1 MQTPPDISNDAIIAC
16 LRDSFG
22 LRVAHVDLL
31 PLGADV
37 NSAVYR
43 VTADDGAPYFLKLR
57 SGDIDE
63 VSVAVAA
70 FLHAQGVERVMA
82 PIATTAHRLWARAH
96 GFDWRLYPFF
106 DGRDGFEVGLSKAQW
121 IALGQ
126 SMRAVHST
134 RLPAELAEL
143 VPLEAYSPALRNIVR
158 AYQQQVEHEHFGD
171 PTAARFAAFWQTK
184 RGEIRALVERAEQLA
199 QALQGRD
206 LELVVC
212 HSDLHG
218 GNVLLG
224 PGDALA
230 IVDWDE
236 PILAPK
242 ERDLM
247 FIGGGIGAIWND
259 EQEVAWFYQGYG
271 QTEVDLAAL
280 AYYRNERIVAD
291 LAAYGDQIFG
301 QQGSIEDREEG
312 LRQVIG
318 QFLPNGVVEIA
329 EVMLACRQK
338 NRQSADP
345 PLERS

>member
-1 MQTPPDISNDAIIAC
+1 MLTPPNLSDDAIVAC

-22 LRVAHVDLL
+22 LRIAQVDFL

-43 VTADDGAPYFLKLR
+43 VIADDGAPYFLKLR
-57 SGDIDE
+57 SGAVDE

-70 FLHAQGVERVMA
+70 FLRAQGIGRVMA
-82 PIATTAHRLWARAH
+82 PIATTAGGLWARAH

-106 DGRDGFEVGLSKAQW
+106 DGRDGFEVALSKAQW

-126 SMRAVHST
+126 TMRAVHAT
-134 RLPAELAEL
+134 RLPAELAAL
-143 VPLEAYSPALRNIVR
+143 VPREAYSPALRDTVR
-158 AYQQQVEHEHFGD
+158 TYQQQVEHDHFDD
-171 PTAARFAAFWQTK
+171 PTAASFAAVLLAK
-184 RGEIRALVERAEQLA
+184 RDEIRTLVERAEQLA
-199 QALQGRD
+199 QALQKRD
-206 LELVVC
+206 LELVIC

-224 PGDALA
+224 AADELA

-236 PILAPK
+236 PILAHK

-259 EQEVAWFYQGYG
+259 DQEVGWFYQGYG
-271 QTEVDLAAL
+271 HTEIDLPAL

-301 QQGSIEDREEG
+301 MRGSVENREEG
-312 LRQVIG
+312 MQQMSG

-329 EVMLACRQK
+329 ETSYQRVVSQK
-338 NRQSADP
+338 
-345 PLERS
+345 RSGE

>member
-1 MQTPPDISNDAIIAC
+1 MLTKPAISDEAIGAC

-22 LRVAHVDLL
+22 LHIAQVAFL

-43 VTADDGAPYFLKLR
+43 VAADDGARYFLKLR
-57 SGDIDE
+57 SGMVDE

-70 FLHAQGVERVMA
+70 FLHAQGIGRVMA
-82 PIATTAHRLWARAH
+82 PIPTTAGGLWARAH

-106 DGRDGFEVGLSKAQW
+106 EGRDGFEVGLSKAQW

-126 SMRAVHST
+126 AMRAVHSAK
-134 RLPAELAEL
+134 LPAELADL
-143 VPLEAYSPALRNIVR
+143 VPHEAYSPALREIVK
-158 AYQQQVEHEHFGD
+158 AYQQQVEHDQFDD
-171 PTAARFAAFWQTK
+171 PTAASFAAIWLAK
-184 RGEIRALVERAEQLA
+184 RDEIRALVERAEQLA

-206 LELVVC
+206 IELVIC

-224 PGDALA
+224 ADDELA

-247 FIGGGIGAIWND
+247 FIGGGIGGIWND
-259 EQEVAWFYQGYG
+259 EQEIDWFYQGYG
-271 QTEVDLAAL
+271 PTAIDPAAL

-301 QQGSIEDREEG
+301 MHGSVEDRQEG
-312 LRQVIG
+312 ARQVAA
-318 QFLPNGVVEIA
+318 QFLPGGVVDIA
-329 EVMLACRQK
+329 ARAFAQVA
-338 NRQSADP
+338 
-345 PLERS
+345 